1 MLENIGTYE
10 EYKNYG
16 NYWKLLETTGNYWKL
31 LETIGNQGKMV
42 VPTFLAKRMCFFLSM
57 EHMKNILKHNEKIV
71 NALGLGSFL
80 MKISS
85 YEKM

>member
-42 VPTFLAKRMCFFLSM
+42 VPTFLAKRMCFF
-57 EHMKNILKHNEKIV
+57 ID
-71 NALGLGSFL
+71 GT
-80 MKISS
+80 
-85 YEKM
+85 YEKHIETQ